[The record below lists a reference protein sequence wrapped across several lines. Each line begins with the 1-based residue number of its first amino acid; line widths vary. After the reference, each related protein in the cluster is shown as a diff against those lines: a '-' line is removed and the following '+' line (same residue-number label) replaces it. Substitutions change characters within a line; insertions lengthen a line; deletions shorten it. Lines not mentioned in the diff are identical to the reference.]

1 MTYTLTIAE
10 AKQKLEEL
18 ITSLDGGNDAILTS
32 NGVPM
37 AKILPITLPDSYF
50 QIESTD
56 HSKTLH
62 TIQGEDSPQESP
74 AQLVRKAGSSEGL
87 IIYMAD
93 DFDAPLDEIF
103 SGISFQHHAN
113 GV

>member
-18 ITSLDGGNDAILTS
+18 ITSLDGNDVILTS

-37 AKILPITLPDSYF
+37 AKILPITLPNTYL
-50 QIESTD
+50 QIENTD
-56 HSKTLH
+56 RSKILH
-62 TIQGEDSPQESP
+62 AMQAEDSTQKST

-93 DFDAPLDEIF
+93 DFDAPLDEF
-103 SGISFQHHAN
+103 KDYGK
-113 GV
+113 